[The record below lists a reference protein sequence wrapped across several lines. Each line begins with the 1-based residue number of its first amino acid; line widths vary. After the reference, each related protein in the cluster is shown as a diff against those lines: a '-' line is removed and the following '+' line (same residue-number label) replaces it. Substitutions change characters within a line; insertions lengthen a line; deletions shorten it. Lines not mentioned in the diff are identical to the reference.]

1 MDPLRGVPLLTGVI
15 MPKVTLT
22 DLSAGYGLA
31 SSYNANNT
39 AIETAFDN
47 TLSRDGSTPN
57 TMGAELDMNSNKIVN
72 VANGVNPND
81 AVNLAQVQALI
92 AAALAG

>member
-1 MDPLRGVPLLTGVI
+1 

-31 SSYNANNT
+31 TSYNANND
-39 AIETAFDN
+39 ALEAAFDN

-57 TMGAELDMNSNKIVN
+57 TMQASLDMNSNQVIN
-72 VANGVNPND
+72 VANGTNPTD

-92 AAALAG
+92 AAAIGS